1 LNRIVLINAQASIG
15 PNRKQEIKKRREIT
29 PLDTLSLFLTYGTVT
44 LTEKTLK
51 IELPIEVKIMLGEEV
66 DV

>member
-1 LNRIVLINAQASIG
+1 MNRIVLINAQASIG

-51 IELPIEVKIMLGEEV
+51 ELPMEVKIMLGKGG
-66 DV
+66 